1 MGVSNSWAGNVLC
14 WSWNEDVMLVFG
26 LLQLNKFGIS
36 WGVCF
41 NGLKGSGF
49 VGDGL
54 KMKDYYVSYE

>member
-1 MGVSNSWAGNVLC
+1 MGVSNSWTGNVLC
-14 WSWNEDVMLVFG
+14 WSWNKDVMLVFG
-26 LLQLNKFGIS
+26 FLQLNKFGIS

-54 KMKDYYVSYE
+54 KMK